1 MSDLSKQ
8 SSYLDGLL
16 EQIKTIDTSELS
28 DDVSDDTISKVIE
41 EQRIYFWIRLYL
53 NEEDPNVEIGDDVTI
68 QWTPTGEELKTKF
81 AAYAKAGLERNHEDE
96 VTNYNPDD
104 DKRVLCL
111 MIDTKMVNS
120 NDDIPFIR
128 TLFKT
133 GYHYE
138 YQLVKRNELIFT
150 NDKNGVLLDYYD
162 CDF

>member
-1 MSDLSKQ
+1 MSNELS
-8 SSYLDGLL
+8 SGSYVDSLV
-16 EQIKTIDTSELS
+16 ESIKSIDTTNLS
-28 DDVSDDTISKVIE
+28 DDVDNDTQSKVVE
-41 EQRIYFWIRLYL
+41 EQKIYFWIRLYL
-53 NEEDPNVEIGDDVTI
+53 NEENPNVEIGDDITI

-81 AAYAKAGLERNHEDE
+81 AAYGKAGLERNHEDQ

-111 MIDTKMVNS
+111 MIDTKMVNF
-120 NDDIPFIR
+120 NDEIPFIR

-138 YQLVKRNELIFT
+138 YQLVKRDELIFI
-150 NDKNGVLLDYYD
+150 NDKNGMILDYYD